1 MGVSN
6 MLNLGPTADSDNN
19 FGVGGGNICD
29 EAEHY
34 GLKSTG
40 PGPAMFSGPI
50 NTDFGLTSLG
60 WSLIFVNMTILDEL
74 ARLDEAC
81 LFTELYMSIF
91 FKFAS

>member
-1 MGVSN
+1 MFDIIGVLDEHCVESGFIEVSN
-6 MLNLGPTADSDNN
+6 MLNLGPAADSDNN

-34 GLKSTG
+34 ELKSTG

-60 WSLIFVNMTILDEL
+60 
-74 ARLDEAC
+74 
-81 LFTELYMSIF
+81 
-91 FKFAS
+91 

>member
-1 MGVSN
+1 
-6 MLNLGPTADSDNN
+6 MLNLGPAADSDNN

-34 GLKSTG
+34 ELKSTG

-60 WSLIFVNMTILDEL
+60 
-74 ARLDEAC
+74 
-81 LFTELYMSIF
+81 
-91 FKFAS
+91 